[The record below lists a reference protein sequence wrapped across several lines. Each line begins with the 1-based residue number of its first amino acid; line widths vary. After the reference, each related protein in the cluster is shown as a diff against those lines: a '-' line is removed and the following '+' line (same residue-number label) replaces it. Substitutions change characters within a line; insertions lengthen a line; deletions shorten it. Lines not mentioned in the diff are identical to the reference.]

1 MVALLYYQ
9 TFYKLHIVL
18 GRKIDS
24 DHQRVENAI
33 NHVTGTTL
41 KPFSKYFLNAIAF
54 LQMIMSVRPSVRPSV
69 RITLSKYPNIREVV
83 FLVLPI

>member
-9 TFYKLHIVL
+9 TFYKLDIVL

-41 KPFSKYFLNAIAF
+41 KPFSKYFLNITYRI
-54 LQMIMSVRPSVRPSV
+54 LTVRD
-69 RITLSKYPNIREVV
+69 N
-83 FLVLPI
+83 